1 MESDLKAQIKQILLE
16 LRNRLDKCIPAIVR
30 AVKDIE
36 DRMYE
41 VEKESLYSLYTGG
54 KLEFEFNAEKQYIDG
69 KLTDPDR
76 AYAIDIIGF
85 QFVLTVE
92 LERHHPT
99 HLDVNVMR
107 TWWIPVFKEVFK
119 LLNFNDNLHMEEEKH
134 HKEII
139 RVMRERLNEID
150 LDGMASEMEMKVKR
164 LWRCFDESIMDL

>member
-1 MESDLKAQIKQILLE
+1 METQIKQILLE
-16 LRNRLDKCIPAIVR
+16 LRDKADKCIPAIVR

-41 VEKESLYSLYTGG
+41 VEKENRLYTGG
-54 KLEFEFNAEKQYIDG
+54 ELRFEFNTEKQYKDG
-69 KLTDPDR
+69 RLIDPDR
-76 AYAIDIIGF
+76 AYAMDIVGF

-99 HLDVNVMR
+99 CLDIGVMR
-107 TWWIPVFKEVFK
+107 MWWTPVFKGAFK

-134 HKEII
+134 HEEII

-150 LDGMASEMEMKVKR
+150 LDEMAGEIEMRIKWVWK
-164 LWRCFDESIMDL
+164 